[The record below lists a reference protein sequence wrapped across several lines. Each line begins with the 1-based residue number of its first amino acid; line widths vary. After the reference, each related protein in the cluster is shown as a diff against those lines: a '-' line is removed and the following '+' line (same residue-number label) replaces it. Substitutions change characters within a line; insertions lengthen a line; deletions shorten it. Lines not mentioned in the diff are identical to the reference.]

1 MYPHADKRLPF
12 QIFDRTQQRIKLE
25 LDEAITQGPEYVQL
39 VWNFR
44 ALSRADTLALTE
56 LGDEIPPMIYEYP
69 IILAALLTLDSQ
81 SSSDSTLVRKFFT
94 VEMESYSPMQY
105 NFLPFLLD
113 QLLHDSQPP

>member
-1 MYPHADKRLPF
+1 MPQKNPV
-12 QIFDRTQQRIKLE
+12 IFRVRFFFLKFNVHLC
-25 LDEAITQGPEYVQL
+25 AQGPEYVQL

-81 SSSDSTLVRKFFT
+81 SSSDSTLARKFFT

-105 NFLPFLLD
+105 NLLPFLLD